1 MESIRQAIIDDL
13 KQHFPNLT
21 VNSDSKYTVVLDQ
34 LMHQCPL
41 IPLLLRFQLL

>member
-13 KQHFPNLT
+13 EQHFPNLT

-34 LMHQCPL
+34 LMRQCPL